1 MVLQFIDDK
10 RRRENEE
17 LETRRIFFFFRG
29 LGFHIFTRFICFSHL
44 RGDLGERGG

>member
-17 LETRRIFFFFRG
+17 LETRRIFFFQRF
-29 LGFHIFTRFICFSHL
+29 GFSYFYEVYLF
-44 RGDLGERGG
+44 